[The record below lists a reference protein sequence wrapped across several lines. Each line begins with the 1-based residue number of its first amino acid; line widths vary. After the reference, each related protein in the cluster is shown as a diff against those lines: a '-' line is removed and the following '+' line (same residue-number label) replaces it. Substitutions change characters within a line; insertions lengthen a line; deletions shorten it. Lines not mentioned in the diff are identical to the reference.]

1 MIGKNRRRRVLQLE
15 TSTLMLLFFLAL
27 LTVSIWKIYAF
38 LPNKQLA
45 DDDTTPQSQEELI
58 TLMLETICK
67 NGATLDSQKL
77 FTLMLLH
84 EDFDKQR
91 FWRFNQ
97 NRLNRLLETYYLRHP
112 HLSSIEDI
120 YNSLR

>member
-1 MIGKNRRRRVLQLE
+1 MQLE
-15 TSTLMLLFFLAL
+15 TSVWMLLFFLVL

-45 DDDTTPQSQEELI
+45 DDDTTPQSQEELL
-58 TLMLETICK
+58 TLMLDTISK
-67 NGATLDSQKL
+67 NGPSLDPQKL

-97 NRLNRLLETYYLRHP
+97 NRLNRLLEAYYLQNP

-120 YNSLR
+120 YNSVR